1 MLKEFQITAMAECW
15 VKADS
20 YEQAIELSPLL
31 GSWDAEI
38 DPDESDVEDGLYRVI
53 AWVSC
58 SVDAEDEDDA
68 FEKMPEDQDGDW
80 EFDNID
86 IQD

>member
-1 MLKEFQITAMAECW
+1 MNRYIVRATRVQT
-15 VKADS
+15 V
-20 YEQAIELSPLL
+20 
-31 GSWDAEI
+31 EI
-38 DPDESDVEDGLYRVI
+38 MVTG
-53 AWVSC
+53 W
-58 SVDAEDEDDA
+58 DEDDA